1 MKVYLVGH
9 DFLYEMEN
17 LVRLFYPCDRIE
29 MIENA
34 TGHEDPGQDDG
45 AWLTI
50 APKDDGTLHYTVK
63 VTYWGKRLLRTRDG
77 QAGRTGRRLGVLFLP
92 FCRP

>member
-34 TGHEDPGQDDG
+34 TGHEDPGQE
-45 AWLTI
+45 
-50 APKDDGTLHYTVK
+50 
-63 VTYWGKRLLRTRDG
+63 
-77 QAGRTGRRLGVLFLP
+77 RRRVSCPHRAKG
-92 FCRP
+92 

>member
-50 APKDDGTLHYTVK
+50 APKG
-63 VTYWGKRLLRTRDG
+63 
-77 QAGRTGRRLGVLFLP
+77 
-92 FCRP
+92 